1 MSILIKNIFHQDR
14 RVDILICGNRFCK
27 IAPQLD
33 DAADLVINGND
44 KAVVPPFYN
53 THNHAAMSIL
63 RGYGDDKP
71 LFEWLQEDI
80 WPVEDKLTAEDIY
93 TASRLAVLEMIRSG
107 TVFFADMY
115 FHGEATMQAVKEMG
129 VRAAV
134 SLVEMDLFDPKA
146 TAAKKAAT
154 EQFLAAPNPCPE
166 RIIKGLS
173 CHAVYTVSAE
183 LLKFAAE
190 TAERHCLSMQI
201 HLSETAREN
210 ADCRAQYG
218 CSPTERL
225 DSFGLLTPRTVLA
238 HAVHLSES
246 DIETIKRR
254 GSFLSHNPV
263 SNLKLN
269 SGLFCFEKLYRE
281 LPGKVTIGTDGAAS
295 NNNLNMME
303 SVKIASLVAKCQADS
318 AVAGKAADVFR
329 AATVS
334 GASAFGL
341 DAGEIRVGALADCL
355 LVDLNNP
362 FMVPAYNLVSNLVY
376 AADSSCICDVI
387 CDGRLI
393 MRDRKVENEA
403 EIICEAQK
411 LADKIRS
418 LK

>member
-1 MSILIKNIFHQDR
+1 
-14 RVDILICGNRFCK
+14 
-27 IAPQLD
+27 
-33 DAADLVINGND
+33 
-44 KAVVPPFYN
+44 
-53 THNHAAMSIL
+53 MSIL

-107 TVFFADMY
+107 TVFLPICIFTARRRCGRLRKWGFARPY
-115 FHGEATMQAVKEMG
+115 HWWRWTCSTP
-129 VRAAV
+129 RR
-134 SLVEMDLFDPKA
+134 PRP
-146 TAAKKAAT
+146 KAAT

-238 HAVHLSES
+238 HAVHLDEN
-246 DIETIKRR
+246 DIEIIKRR

-393 MRDRKVENEA
+393 MRERRVEDEA
-403 EIICEAQK
+403 EIICEAKK

>member
-33 DAADLVINGND
+33 DAADLVIDGSD

-115 FHGEATMQAVKEMG
+115 FHGEATMRAVKEMG

-218 CSPTERL
+218 CSPT
-225 DSFGLLTPRTVLA
+225 
-238 HAVHLSES
+238 
-246 DIETIKRR
+246 DIEIIKRR

-318 AVAGKAADVFR
+318 AVAGKAADVIR

-393 MRDRKVENEA
+393 MRERRVEDEA
-403 EIICEAQK
+403 EIICEAKK